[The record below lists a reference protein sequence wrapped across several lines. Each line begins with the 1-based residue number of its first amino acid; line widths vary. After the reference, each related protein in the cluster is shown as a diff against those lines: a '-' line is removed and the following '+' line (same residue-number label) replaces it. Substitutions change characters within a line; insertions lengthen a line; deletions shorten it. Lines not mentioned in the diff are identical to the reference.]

1 MNQTH
6 TKIDLQTDGQVH
18 EQTDRADRLD
28 RQTDRQDRQTNRQ
41 TEGEPKQTE
50 RQT

>member
-28 RQTDRQDRQTNRQ
+28 RQTGRHDRQTNSQ
-41 TEGEPKQTE
+41 TEGQSKQTE
-50 RQT
+50 R